1 MELVGQGLGLEWPV
15 EDCLQ
20 DVTSP
25 PSCGWAGTGAAGGK
39 VSHVEAV
46 VVTRLPFW
54 RITGFCAILSVQ
66 LQNQEKV
73 FILIS

>member
-1 MELVGQGLGLEWPV
+1 MGQGLGLEWPV
-15 EDCLQ
+15 KDCLR
-20 DVTSP
+20 DVTSA
-25 PSCGWAGTGAAGGK
+25 PSCGWAGTGAADGK

-46 VVTRLPFW
+46 IITGLPFW

-73 FILIS
+73 FILIF